1 MVCDLL
7 SVITARLDAA
17 YAVELY
23 GSEAGIAA
31 YARALEPLIGAFTIV
46 RAEGR
51 ITIQGARAS
60 IYVRPDRVQVFA
72 GYEMTRAE
80 GEQLARETIR
90 IAEALALPLAQE
102 RLVNKIKAAYGQ
114 LAVLS
119 DTRQGAARVT
129 RVRIPL

>member
-1 MVCDLL
+1 MVCNLL
-7 SVITARLDAA
+7 AVITAKLDAA
-17 YAVELY
+17 SAVELY
-23 GSEAGIAA
+23 GSEAGLAA

-51 ITIQGARAS
+51 ITIQGEKAS
-60 IYVRPDRVQVFA
+60 IYVRPDRVQVYA
-72 GYEMTRAE
+72 GYAMTRSE
-80 GEQLARETIR
+80 GELLARETVR

-102 RLVNKIKAAYGQ
+102 RLVNKIKATYGG